1 MNALWRFSRP
11 HTVIGTALSVVG
23 IYLIAVDQLPG
34 LDFAAGL
41 GDAALVLVAG
51 LAVNVFIVGINQL
64 EDVDIDRVNK
74 PYLPL
79 AAGDMTRRQGQSI
92 VAVAGVVPIA
102 LALTQGG
109 FELAAVVAALAVGAA
124 YSLPPL
130 RLKRFPAAASLC
142 ISGVRSV
149 VVNLGVY
156 GHFAAA
162 FGSGALDIPAP
173 IWALTLFVVP
183 FSFAIA
189 ILKDVPDIE
198 GDRRYRVMTFS
209 VRLGAGRVMQ
219 IGLAALASAY
229 LGMAV
234 LGPLTIDA
242 ADPVVL
248 VAGHLAALAL
258 LWRWSRETDVSD
270 GASFTRFYMRVWK
283 LFFLEYALLP
293 LACLAG

>member
-11 HTVIGTALSVVG
+11 HTVIGTALSVAG
-23 IYLIAVDQLPG
+23 IYLIAVDRLPG
-34 LDFAAGL
+34 LDFVSGL

-64 EDVDIDRVNK
+64 EDVDIDRINK

-79 AAGDMTRRQGQSI
+79 AAGDMTRSQGQMI
-92 VAVAGVVPIA
+92 VTVAAVMPIA

-109 FELAAVVAALAVGAA
+109 FELVAVVAALAVGAA

-142 ISGVRSV
+142 ISGVRAV

-162 FGSGALDIPAP
+162 FGDGAFDIPAP
-173 IWALTLFVVP
+173 IWALTLFVIP

-209 VRLGAGRVMQ
+209 VRLGARRVMQ
-219 IGLAALASAY
+219 IGLAALVSAY

-242 ADPVVL
+242 ADPFVL

-270 GASFTRFYMRVWK
+270 SASFTRFYMRVWK
-283 LFFLEYALLP
+283 LFFLEYAILP